1 MNLNYSKEKILAGV
15 CLVSLLG
22 ISPQAFAGGENSP
35 LPMEQQQATK
45 KITGTV
51 SDAMGPI
58 IGASVL
64 VKGTSTGVA
73 TDFDGNFTLNAK
85 PGATLVISY
94 IGYLTKEVK
103 VDSRNSTTS
112 PSKRTSKCS
121 TRWWLSVMVR

>member
-22 ISPQAFAGGENSP
+22 ISPQAFAGGKNSP

-51 SDAMGPI
+51 SDAMGPV

-64 VKGTSTGVA
+64 VKGTSTGAA
-73 TDFDGNFTLNAK
+73 TDFDGKFTLNAK

-103 VDSRNSTTS
+103 VDSPILTTS
-112 PSKRTSKCS
+112 PSKRTSRCS
-121 TRWWLSVMVR
+121 TRWWWSVTVR